1 VTIKVS
7 AQRSTIRVGLIGC
20 GIQHSRSPDLHMD
33 EARELGLSLTYR
45 LFDLDLTPNGT
56 GDLRATLAEAENRG
70 YAGLNVTYPCKQ
82 SVLELLDDLSP
93 EADALQAVNT
103 VVFRDGKRIG
113 HNTDWWGFAESFRRG
128 LPDVS
133 LHHVV
138 LFGTGGAGSAV
149 AYAAAKLGVQ
159 RLSLIDQVP
168 ARTEALAVRLAVIA
182 PQMRVDMPSAA
193 ERTIASADG
202 LIHATP
208 VGMAKSPGIAFP
220 ASYLRPTLWVAE
232 VVYVPLITDLLSA
245 ARRLNCRT
253 LDGGGMAVFQ
263 AVAAF
268 TLFTGIEP
276 DAERMRQSFLAK
288 LRSEPAPV
296 GLAD

>member
-1 VTIKVS
+1 VTINVS
-7 AQRSTIRVGLIGC
+7 AQCSTIRVGLVGC
-20 GIQHSRSPDLHMD
+20 GIQHSRSPGLHMD
-33 EARELGLSLTYR
+33 EARASGLSLTYR

-56 GDLRATLAEAENRG
+56 GDLSAILAEAESQG
-70 YAGLNVTYPCKQ
+70 YAGLNITYPCKQ

-93 EADALQAVNT
+93 EAEALQAVNT
-103 VVFRDGKRIG
+103 VVFKNGRRTG

-133 LHHVV
+133 LHQVV

-149 AYAAAKLGVQ
+149 AYAAAKLGAQ
-159 RLSLIDQVP
+159 RLSLIDRVP
-168 ARTEALAVRLAVIA
+168 ARAEALAVRLSVIA
-182 PQMRVDMPSAA
+182 PQMRVDMSADA
-193 ERTIASADG
+193 EQAIASADG

-208 VGMAKSPGIAFP
+208 VGMAKSPGMAFA
-220 ASYLRPTLWVAE
+220 ASYLRPSLWVAE
-232 VVYVPLITDLLSA
+232 VVYVPLITDLLSV

-268 TLFTGIEP
+268 THFTGIEP
-276 DAERMRQSFLAK
+276 NAERMRQSFLAK
-288 LRSEPAPV
+288 LRSEPAPA